1 MGSHQNAP
9 SQGALREEAAGAAAL
24 VLLCAVAAYGW
35 GTIGPEN
42 PVYALMVACGTFGL
56 GPWIGKSVEHR
67 APRRWFRAHPAER
80 RALRLLGVPAFGRLL
95 ETSGWNRAVADPM
108 RDFGGSPGDLAN
120 LERHLRGTMSAHGTG
135 FLIHCVLSLAAA
147 AAGHP
152 AGALWIL
159 LPGVLLHLYPTL
171 LQRWISLRVQPLLR
185 RRGLGGG

>member
-1 MGSHQNAP
+1 MIKGNRIFPRIGLSSAP
-9 SQGALREEAAGAAAL
+9 Y
-24 VLLCAVAAYGW
+24 V
-35 GTIGPEN
+35 GTIDHSRPGVSRIG
-42 PVYALMVACGTFGL
+42 VYGFASECILPGDAARGG
-56 GPWIGKSVEHR
+56 G
-67 APRRWFRAHPAER
+67 RRR
-80 RALRLLGVPAFGRLL
+80 RLRLLGVPAFGQLL

-108 RDFGGSPGDLAN
+108 RDFGGAPGDLPN

-185 RRGLGGG
+185 RRGPGGG